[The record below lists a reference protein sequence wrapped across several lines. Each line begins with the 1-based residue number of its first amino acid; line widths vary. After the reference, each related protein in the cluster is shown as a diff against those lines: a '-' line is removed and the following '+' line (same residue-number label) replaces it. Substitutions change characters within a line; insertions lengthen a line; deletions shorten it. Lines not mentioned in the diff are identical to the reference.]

1 MGIKIGVLALQG
13 NVSEHI
19 NAFFAALDSMDLSGD
34 VIPVRSLS
42 DLKGLSALAIPG
54 GESTTISRLIDKN
67 GMRKAIQSFDGGIF
81 ATCAGMVLMGTG
93 VDDPRAEPLGLMDM
107 TVGRNAFGRQRES
120 FEADLNIEGLSE
132 PFHAIFI
139 RAPVVTGIGPGVT
152 VIGSVSGNMIQDATR
167 QDADVGDAPRTAGA
181 VAVAVVQGKHMALS
195 FHPELG
201 TDLRLHRIFL
211 KGVLG

>member
-1 MGIKIGVLALQG
+1 VGIRIGVLALQG

-19 NAFFAALDSMDLSGD
+19 DAFFAALDSMDLSGD

-54 GESTTISRLIDKN
+54 GESTTISHLIDKN
-67 GMRKAIQSFDGGIF
+67 GMREAIQSFDGGIF

-93 VDDPRAEPLGLMDM
+93 VDDPRVEPLGLMDM
-107 TVGRNAFGRQRES
+107 TVSRNAFGRQRES

-139 RAPVVTGIGPGVT
+139 RAPVATGIGPGAT
-152 VIGSVSGNMIQDATR
+152 VIGSVRQDVITG
-167 QDADVGDAPRTAGA
+167 QDADVGEGG
-181 VAVAVVQGKHMALS
+181 VAVVQGKHMALS

-201 TDLRLHRIFL
+201 TDLRLHLIFL
-211 KGVLG
+211 KELGIEG

>member
-1 MGIKIGVLALQG
+1 VGIKIGVLALQG

-19 NAFFAALDSMDLSGD
+19 DAFFAALNMMDLSGD

-67 GMRKAIQSFDGGIF
+67 GMREAIQSFDGGIF
-81 ATCAGMVLMGTG
+81 ATCAGMVLMGTA
-93 VDDPRAEPLGLMDM
+93 VDDPRVEPLGLMDM
-107 TVGRNAFGRQRES
+107 TVSRNAFGRQRES
-120 FEADLNIEGLSE
+120 FEANLNIEGLSE

-139 RAPVVTGIGPGVT
+139 RAPVVTATGPGVT
-152 VIGSVSGNMIQDATR
+152 VIGSVRQDVITG
-167 QDADVGDAPRTAGA
+167 QDADVGEGG
-181 VAVAVVQGKHMALS
+181 VAVVQGKHMALS

-201 TDLRLHRIFL
+201 TDLRLHLIFI